1 MKALAATMRTAFLE
15 AWTNRRSFWLQVS
28 FMLANDAALIVFW
41 MLFFNRLGEV
51 RGWDFGH
58 LLVLFGVLSTV
69 TGLAMGVLGN
79 ARRLGQVIADGGL
92 DAALTLPVDP
102 LGYLLVRQVDTALL
116 GDLAFGPAMFAVSGH
131 VTPASVLAYVL
142 ACGCG
147 TVVFVS
153 FLVILGSATL
163 YAGGRGEQGDAGF
176 HAVLMLAS
184 YPLDVFGGAVKL
196 LLFTV
201 LPAAFITG
209 VPTELVTEFDWGRAG
224 LMAGVSL
231 FAIVAARAIFQGG
244 LTRYRSGALWTR
256 A

>member
-1 MKALAATMRTAFLE
+1 MRPLLATMRTAFLE

-41 MLFFNRLGEV
+41 ILFFHRVGSV
-51 RGWDFGH
+51 RGWDLSH
-58 LLVLFGVLSTV
+58 LLVLFGILSMI
-69 TGLAMGVLGN
+69 TGVSMGVFGN

-102 LGYLLVRQVDTALL
+102 LGYLLVRTVDTALL
-116 GDLAFGPAMFAVSGH
+116 GDLAFGPAMFALSGQA
-131 VTPASVLAYVL
+131 TPAHIAAYLL
-142 ACGCG
+142 ACVCG
-147 TVVFVS
+147 TLVFVS

-163 YAGGRGEQGDAGF
+163 YMGGRGEQGDVGF

-196 LLFTV
+196 ILFTA

-209 VPTELVTEFDWGRAG
+209 VPTELVTTFDWGRVA
-224 LMAGVSL
+224 LVVSVSI
-231 FAIVAARAIFQGG
+231 FATVLARAVFRGG

>member
-1 MKALAATMRTAFLE
+1 MRTAFLE

-41 MLFFNRLGEV
+41 ILFFHRVGAV
-51 RGWDFGH
+51 RGWDFSH
-58 LLVLFGVLSTV
+58 LLVLFGILSTV

-102 LGYLLVRQVDTALL
+102 LGYLLVRTVDTALL
-116 GDLAFGPAMFAVSGH
+116 GDLAFGPAMFALSGH
-131 VTPASVLAYVL
+131 ASPTSVLVYLIAC
-142 ACGCG
+142 ACG
-147 TVVFVS
+147 TAVFVS

-163 YAGGRGEQGDAGF
+163 YFGGRGEQGDVGF

-196 LLFTV
+196 LLFTA

-224 LMAGVSL
+224 LMIGVSVL
-231 FAIVAARAIFQGG
+231 AVVLARALFQGG
-244 LTRYRSGALWTR
+244 LIRYRSGALWTR